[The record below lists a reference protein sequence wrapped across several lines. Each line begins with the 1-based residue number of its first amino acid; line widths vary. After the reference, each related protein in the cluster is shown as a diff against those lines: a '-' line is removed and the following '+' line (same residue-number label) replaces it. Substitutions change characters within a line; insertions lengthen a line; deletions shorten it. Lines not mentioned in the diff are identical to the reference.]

1 MRNFNFDLH
10 FHSNASDGEASVEAL
25 IETIGQATEPAQ
37 MYALAD
43 HDTLANSQTF
53 MLGVENSLPAVELT
67 ARYGSASSPS
77 APHVLGYGVSWR
89 NPDLASYMEERQWER
104 VRRLRA
110 WGARFAELGLRFE
123 TAELEA
129 LGQNFGKPHIVSEL
143 RRHRENEPF
152 LPPPPEDETVSDPI
166 YTKYLKVGGLADISK
181 IVPSS
186 LLTVPEVVEIIHA
199 AGGVAI
205 LAHPQVS
212 FYELGQDRR
221 FVDWRAGVSKT
232 RQALDSFVD
241 AGLDG
246 VEVFNYRHGPEFRA
260 EILDWAQDKSLLIT
274 AGTDDHT
281 STGENIGRAFY
292 DGEVEIFEPQAE
304 RWLGELLARLT

>member
-1 MRNFNFDLH
+1 MKNFNFDLH
-10 FHSNASDGEASVEAL
+10 FHSNASDGLASVQTL
-25 IETIGQATEPAQ
+25 IETIGNTAEPAQ
-37 MYALAD
+37 LYALAD
-43 HDTLANSQTF
+43 HDTLANSEAF

-67 ARYGSASSPS
+67 ARFGSTSSPS
-77 APHVLGYGVSWR
+77 APHVLGYGISWR
-89 NPDLASYMEERQWER
+89 SPDLALYMEERQWER
-104 VRRLRA
+104 VQRLRA

-129 LGQNFGKPHIVSEL
+129 LGQNFGKPHIVAEL
-143 RRHRENEPF
+143 RRHPENAPF
-152 LPPPPEDETVSDPI
+152 LPPPEDETVSDPI

-181 IVPSS
+181 IVSS
-186 LLTVPEVVEIIHA
+186 TLLSVPEVVEIIHA

-205 LAHPQVS
+205 LAHAQVS

-221 FVDWRAGVSKT
+221 FVDWRSGISKA

-246 VEVFNYRHGPEFRA
+246 IEVFNYRHSPDFRT
-260 EILDWAQDKSLLIT
+260 EILDWAQNKNLLIT

-281 STGENIGRAFY
+281 VTGENIGRAFY
-292 DGEVEIFEPQAE
+292 DGQEEVFEPQAE
-304 RWLGELLARLT
+304 RWLGELLAHLT